1 MGVVYRALDT
11 KLDRQV
17 AVKVL
22 REAAASDPRK
32 IERFEREAR
41 AVARLSHP
49 NILEIYDFG
58 HEQGVTYAVME
69 LLDGENLRDRL
80 SGSKMPFKK
89 VMQITQEMAE
99 GLGAAH
105 SQGVIHRDIKPENVF
120 LTSEGRVKILDF
132 GVAHLRENSPK
143 DPGATA
149 ATEGLTET
157 GTVVGTLSYMSPEQI
172 RGAEVDAQS
181 DIFSLGCVVY
191 EMVAGRQA
199 FRAETPA
206 DTVAAILQEDPEPLS
221 NPRPEV
227 PAALEQVVARCLEK
241 RQEDRFE
248 SARDVAFSLKAI
260 SDADMT
266 APRARQRGRPSR
278 WTARRTAFVAIL
290 AVIAVAAVGFGIRHL
305 RVRDV
310 QLPDQKRLAV
320 FDFQS
325 VSQETGQQ
333 QFAAGLTE
341 TVSEDLRLLEE
352 QTHGSLWVVPRD
364 LMGDPGPDQ
373 PVAMHRKFNTNLGV
387 TAKLE
392 ARGREAVLTLSL
404 VDGATGST
412 IRSTTIEDDP
422 GNLSAFQ
429 KEPILRIAELLEIE
443 PSGETVDRLTAT
455 STNVTAAFSPY
466 VRGRGLLGSGGAGA
480 DLDAAIELLRQ
491 AVAADPLFASARE
504 ALAQAYL
511 WKFTAT
517 REPRWIEAG
526 FEEASHVV
534 ARRPGASAYRVLA
547 SLHQAVGQDEE
558 RIAALE
564 SATRASPASGEAF
577 FELGRAFLDAER
589 PEEARPALQR
599 AINLRPG
606 YWPGHSSL
614 AYSYFVTGEYDAAA
628 NEARQAIVC
637 APANHRVY
645 NSLGAVFYSLGR
657 FDEARELFENSI
669 EVEPVDNYR
678 AFSNLGTIHY
688 YAAHFADAAEMYAR
702 ALDRDETDYVIW
714 GHLAFA
720 YAYGAEPERA
730 EVPFHRAIDI
740 GNRKL
745 QEDPENPELLSD
757 LASYYA
763 MIGERDQSLELQE
776 SALALRPADSAV
788 LATIGETF
796 EVLGDRDRALEW
808 IGRALQEGMTA
819 AELEKRPTLRGLAAD
834 ERYLNLVNLPEG
846 GAREPG
852 GGSPGSKAGE

>member
-132 GVAHLRENSPK
+132 GVAHLRETSPK
-143 DPGATA
+143 EPGATA

-157 GTVVGTLSYMSPEQI
+157 GTVVGTLTYMSPEQI

-221 NPRPEV
+221 TPRPEV

-248 SARDVAFSLKAI
+248 SARDVAFSLKAM

-266 APRARQRGRPSR
+266 APRARHRGRSSR
-278 WTARRTAFVAIL
+278 WTVRRTAIVVIL
-290 AVIAVAAVGFGIRHL
+290 AVIAIAAAGFGIRHL
-305 RVRDV
+305 RARNV

-325 VSQETGQQ
+325 VSQEIGQQ

-341 TVSEDLRLLEE
+341 TVPDGLRLLEE
-352 QTHGSLWVVPRD
+352 QTHGNLWVVPRD
-364 LMGDPGPDQ
+364 LMGGPGPDQ
-373 PVAMHRKFNTNLGV
+373 PVAMHREFNTNLSV

-392 ARGREAVLTLSL
+392 ARDKEAVLTLSL
-404 VDGATGST
+404 VDCATGRT

-422 GNLSAFQ
+422 GNLAAFQ
-429 KEPILRIAELLEIE
+429 EEPILRIAELLEIE

-455 STNVTAAFSPY
+455 ATNVTAAFSPY
-466 VRGRGLLGSGGAGA
+466 IRGRGLLGGGGA
-480 DLDAAIELLRQ
+480 DLDVAIELLRQ
-491 AVAADPLFASARE
+491 AVAADPLFGSARE
-504 ALAQAYL
+504 ALAEAYRR
-511 WKFTAT
+511 KFTAT

-526 FEEASHVV
+526 FEEANHVV

-547 SLHQAVGQDEE
+547 SLHQAAGQDEQA
-558 RIAALE
+558 IAALE

-577 FELGRAFLDAER
+577 FELGQAYLEAER
-589 PEEARPALQR
+589 PEEARRALQR

-606 YWPGHSSL
+606 YWPGHSWL

-628 NEARQAIVC
+628 NEFRQAIVC
-637 APANHRVY
+637 APANHKLY
-645 NSLGAVFYSLGR
+645 NNLGGVLYSLGR
-657 FDEARELFENSI
+657 FDEAHELFEKSI

-688 YAAHFADAAEMYAR
+688 YAARFADAAEMYAR
-702 ALDRDETDYVIW
+702 ALDRDDTDYVIW

-730 EVPFHRAIDI
+730 EVPFHRAIEI
-740 GNRKL
+740 GNTTL
-745 QEDPENPELLSD
+745 QEDPENPVLLSD

-846 GAREPG
+846 GATEPG
-852 GGSPGSKAGE
+852 GGSSGSKAGE